1 MNTEG
6 FVAHCLE
13 LLASAGPTRARKMFG
28 GHGLYVGEAFV
39 AVVVDDQLFL
49 KVNANT
55 RPHFDAEG
63 CRPWIYDGG
72 DKPVTMGYS
81 SVPDEAMDSAALML
95 PWARLALQA
104 GREAAAQRKPPRQP
118 SGQAKSL
125 PKPPRTK
132 R

>member
-13 LLASAGPTRARKMFG
+13 LLAAAGPTRARKMFG
-28 GHGLYVGEAFV
+28 GHGIYVGDAFV
-39 AVVVDDQLFL
+39 AVIDGDRLFL
-49 KVNANT
+49 KVNAT
-55 RPHFDAEG
+55 TKLQFDAAHCE
-63 CRPWIYDGG
+63 PWVYAGG
-72 DKPVTMGYS
+72 DQPVTMGYS

-104 GREAAAQRKPPRQP
+104 AREAAAKRKPA
-118 SGQAKSL
+118 AK
-125 PKPPRTK
+125 PKPKPNPPRAK